1 MLKFLKHITPR
12 TKILFVA
19 FILVLVPGAII
30 SYLSLQSIR
39 QQAENLRTKYS
50 GTVNLVKDKLENEV
64 SRLET
69 NLRSSVIELTPA
81 SDRADSIKLWLRK
94 TESENPAFKH
104 LFLINADGGLI
115 SSLVSLGWN
124 KPTGTQLLKNQQATS
139 FIMAEKAELIRK
151 DYIESINLYGEA
163 LASSA
168 SSQERAL
175 LLSRIGRCYFKLGE
189 YKKSINEYK
198 KILELENDE
207 ITIGNIPASIVALSQ
222 IADSYEAMKNDKEI
236 YNAILELYLHLLDQP
251 WDLAGSEY
259 LYYLKS
265 VSEKIYTSKASGSN
279 SDSADRNIEN
289 LLIKQERLLEQINFI
304 EFVSK
309 NILPEIE
316 SELSKGSPSELQLHN
331 ISLEVFNSTFQL
343 SFFKLP
349 STFQNSRLLALA
361 YQFEKSYILSDLFP
375 GVLSSVELGKD
386 VFVGILGQN
395 DSVLYLQRNLPVFRY
410 LVAENFSQ
418 QFTGWKVALFDPD
431 GKSIEQL
438 TGKEKLLY
446 LMLFAGI
453 IVVMLIG
460 IILMVRSVIHE
471 SEISR
476 MKSEFVSNVS
486 HELKT
491 PLALIRM
498 FGETLDSGI
507 VTEEKDKRKF
517 YSIIRKESE
526 RLTHLINNVLDFSR
540 MDAGVKE
547 YDFREADLVEVIR
560 SSLEAYKFQ
569 ISDSGFRIES
579 ELPDEPLI
587 LRIDKDAISQVLLNL
602 LNNAVKYSDEEKYIL
617 VKVCNDSTSA
627 LISVTDHGVGISKDE
642 LKKIFDKFYRIS
654 TVRTKETRGSGLGLT
669 LAKHIVEAHS
679 GTIEVESE
687 IGNGSRFTVIL
698 PITSTEKVR
707 RNESMRC

>member
-1 MLKFLKHITPR
+1 MFKFLKHIAPI

-19 FILVLVPGAII
+19 FILVLVPGAVI

-39 QQAENLRTKYS
+39 QKADNLKTKYS
-50 GTVNLVKDKLENEV
+50 GTVNLVRDKLENEV

-69 NLRSSVIELTPA
+69 NLRNSVIELTPE
-81 SDRADSIKLWLRK
+81 SDKAAGLKVWLQSIEL
-94 TESENPAFKH
+94 ENPAFKN

-115 SSLVSLGWN
+115 SSSVSHGWN
-124 KPTGTQLLKNQQATS
+124 RLTGAQQSINQKAAAG
-139 FIMAEKAELIRK
+139 FNMAEKAELIRK
-151 DYIESINLYGEA
+151 DYIESVTLYRET

-168 SSQERAL
+168 SAQERAL
-175 LLSRIGRCYFKLGE
+175 ILSRIGRCYFKLGE
-189 YKKSINEYK
+189 YKKAINEYK

-207 ITIGNIPASIVALSQ
+207 INIGNIPASIVALSQ
-222 IADSYEAMKNDKEI
+222 IADSYEALKDYEEQ
-236 YNAILELYLHLLDQP
+236 YNPTLELYKYLLDQP
-251 WDLAGSEY
+251 WDLAGGEY

-265 VSEKIYTSKASGSN
+265 VSEKISRPEVSVININ
-279 SDSADRNIEN
+279 SAERNIEN
-289 LLIKQERLLEQINFI
+289 LLIREKRLLEQIRYI
-304 EFVSK
+304 EFINK
-309 NILPEIE
+309 NVLPEIE
-316 SELSKGSPSELQLHN
+316 SELSKGSPSELLFHY
-331 ISLEVFNSTFQL
+331 ISRKVNDSTFQL

-349 STFQNSRLLALA
+349 AAFHQSQILALA
-361 YQFEKSYILSDLFP
+361 FQFKKDYILLNLFP
-375 GVLSSVELGKD
+375 GVLASVELGKD
-386 VFVGILGQN
+386 VFVGILGHN
-395 DSVLYLQRNLPVFRY
+395 DSLLYLQQNLPVSRY
-410 LVAENFSQ
+410 LVSENFSQ
-418 QFTGWKVALFDPD
+418 PFAGWKVALFDPG

-446 LMLFAGI
+446 LILFAGI

-460 IILMVRSVIHE
+460 IILMVRAVIHE

-507 VTEEKDKRKF
+507 VTDEKDRRKF

-547 YDFREADLVEVIR
+547 YNIQETDLIEVVR

-569 ISDSGFRIES
+569 ISDSGFKIES
-579 ELPDEPLI
+579 ELPDESVI

-602 LNNAVKYSDEEKYIL
+602 LNNAIKYSDEKKYIL
-617 VKVCNDSTSA
+617 VKVRKDPISA
-627 LISVTDHGVGISKDE
+627 LISVTDHGVGIPKEE
-642 LKKIFDKFYRIS
+642 LKKIFDKFYRVS
-654 TVRTKETRGSGLGLT
+654 TARTKETRGSGLGLT
-669 LAKHIVEAHS
+669 LAKHIVEAHG

-687 IGNGSRFTVIL
+687 VGKGSRFTVRIPL
-698 PITSTEKVR
+698 PGT
-707 RNESMRC
+707 

>member
-1 MLKFLKHITPR
+1 MLKFLRHIAPR

-19 FILVLVPGAII
+19 FLLILVPGAII

-39 QQAENLRTKYS
+39 QKAENLRTKYS
-50 GTVNLVKDKLENEV
+50 GTVNLVRDKLENEV

-69 NLRSSVIELTPA
+69 NLRNSVIELTPE
-81 SDRADSIKLWLRK
+81 SDKTIGLKTWLRNI
-94 TESENPAFKH
+94 EYNNPAFKH
-104 LFLINADGGLI
+104 LIIINADGGLI
-115 SSLVSLGWN
+115 SSSVSFGWN
-124 KPTGTQLLKNQQATS
+124 KPTGIQPFVNQQAATS
-139 FIMAEKAELIRK
+139 FNMAEKAELIRK
-151 DYIESINLYGEA
+151 DYIESINLYREA

-189 YKKSINEYK
+189 YEKAINEYK
-198 KILELENDE
+198 KILELENKE
-207 ITIGNIPASIVALSQ
+207 ITIGNVPASIVALSQ
-222 IADSYEAMKNDKEI
+222 ITDCYEALNADKEQ
-236 YNAILELYLHLLDQP
+236 YNTTFELYQQLVDKS
-251 WDLAGSEY
+251 WDLAGGEY

-265 VSEKIYTSKASGSN
+265 ANEKIRSPEVSGSN
-279 SDSADRNIEN
+279 VNSFERNIAD
-289 LLIKQERLLEQINFI
+289 LLIREDKLIEQIRFI
-304 EFVSK
+304 EFINK

-316 SELSKGSPSELQLHN
+316 SELRQGSPSELQMHN
-331 ISLEVFNSTFQL
+331 ISREVNDSTFQL
-343 SFFKLP
+343 SFLKLP
-349 STFQNSRLLALA
+349 AAFQQSRLLALA
-361 YQFEKSYILSDLFP
+361 YQFKKDYILSDLFP

-395 DSVLYLQRNLPVFRY
+395 DSVLYLQQNLPVSRY
-410 LVAENFSQ
+410 LVAENFAQ
-418 QFTGWKVALFDPD
+418 PFVNWRVALFDPD

-446 LMLFAGI
+446 LILFAGI

-460 IILMVRSVIHE
+460 IILMVRAVIHE

-507 VTEEKDKRKF
+507 VTDEKDKRKF

-547 YDFREADLVEVIR
+547 YNFQEADLVEVVK

-569 ISDSGFRIES
+569 ISDSGFKIES
-579 ELPDEPLI
+579 DLPDEPVI
-587 LRIDKDAISQVLLNL
+587 LKIDKDAISQVLLNL
-602 LNNAVKYSDEEKYIL
+602 LNNAVKFSDEEKYIL
-617 VKVCNDSTSA
+617 VKVCRDLTSA
-627 LISVTDHGVGISKDE
+627 LILILDHGVGIPKDE
-642 LKKIFDKFYRIS
+642 LKKIFDKFYRVS
-654 TVRTKETRGSGLGLT
+654 AARTKETRGSGLGLT
-669 LAKHIVEAHS
+669 LAKHIVEAHG

-687 IGNGSRFTVIL
+687 VGKGSKFTVRIPL
-698 PITSTEKVR
+698 FGI
-707 RNESMRC
+707 